1 MKVGFIIN
9 SRVESKG
16 KLESLFSSFEADNF
30 SISYFETEYAGHAID
45 LAKKLKQDNFDWL
58 ISVGGDGT
66 LNEIVNG
73 LIESDQRDES
83 TPSLAMFPVG
93 TGNDFSLSIKTTKDP
108 SELIQGIKNRSV
120 KAIDIG
126 KISTP
131 EGEFRFF
138 INVADAGM
146 GGEVTRKIS
155 TSGNTIGKWVYYSAI
170 LQSFMTFKRP
180 TLKIISPDNNFE
192 SKVISVIIGNGISFG
207 GGYRVVFDAKL
218 NDGQFFVAVI
228 GDISILTYLSKLPQL
243 MLGKRIEHPAVKYF
257 HTKEIEL
264 INVSEHPCYL
274 EMDGEPSYSCP
285 VKIKCLSGMI
295 NFLDLI

>member
-1 MKVGFIIN
+1 MKIGFIIN
-9 SRVESKG
+9 SRVASKE
-16 KLESLFSSFEADNF
+16 KIETLFSSFQNDDF
-30 SISYFETEYAGHAID
+30 SISYFETEYAGHAVQ
-45 LAKKLKQDNFDWL
+45 LAKDYKKNKYDWV

-73 LIESDQRDES
+73 LINTDEKDLK

-93 TGNDFSLSIKTTKDP
+93 TGNDYSLSIKTTKDP
-108 SELIQGIKNRSV
+108 SLLIKAIKEGSTRL
-120 KAIDIG
+120 IDIG
-126 KISTP
+126 KITTP
-131 EGEFRFF
+131 KGESRYF

-180 TLKIISPDNNFE
+180 TLKIISPEMNFE

-218 NDGQFFVAVI
+218 DDGKFFVAVI

-243 MLGKRIEHPAVKYF
+243 MLGKRIEHPAVTYF

-264 INVSEHPCYL
+264 INVSENPCYM

-285 VKIKCLSGMI
+285 VKIKCLEGMI
-295 NFLDLI
+295 NFLDLE